1 MVLPVNWSTQQTVFQ
16 HSRDV
21 IGMGMGMAV
30 SRIQE
35 TSAATSTVA
44 PPVATVTTAVSSIS
58 TISNIRETAT
68 YGCRRSSFSND
79 SLPLQHSPLSPHGAA
94 ERPAVERYSSPPQ
107 HPPSGR
113 SVGSQNG
120 STQNLASAVQDMEK
134 WDLSIER
141 QDGNTIT
148 FQVHV
153 PASAPV
159 GLWNCWIQTH
169 RIGQRDN
176 RQDYKCDEDI
186 YILFNPWCREDSV
199 YMDNDSSRQE
209 YVLNEQGK
217 IWSGTWR
224 QPKGRKWIFGQFD
237 DVVLPACVYLLERS
251 GLEHSERGNP
261 VRVTRAI
268 SAMVG
273 FQNVLPNIII

>member
-1 MVLPVNWSTQQTVFQ
+1 
-16 HSRDV
+16 
-21 IGMGMGMAV
+21 MAV
-30 SRIQE
+30 SRSRQEQE

-44 PPVATVTTAVSSIS
+44 PVATVTTPVSAIT
-58 TISNIRETAT
+58 TITNIRESAT
-68 YGCRRSSFSND
+68 YGCRRSSFSSD
-79 SLPLQHSPLSPHGAA
+79 SLPLQQSPLSPHGAA
-94 ERPAVERYSSPPQ
+94 EKPAVVEKYSSPPQ
-107 HPPSGR
+107 QPPSGR
-113 SVGSQNG
+113 SVGSQNE
-120 STQNLASAVQDMEK
+120 STQNLASAAAETEK
-134 WDLSIER
+134 WDLSIQR
-141 QDGNTIT
+141 LDGNTIT

-169 RIGQRDN
+169 RNGQRDN

-186 YILFNPWCREDSV
+186 YILFNPWCREDTV

-268 SAMVG
+268 SAMVS
-273 FQNVLPNIII
+273 L